1 MAKTTRTLDGYL
13 DAWESKRMSG
23 GRALTDA
30 EHVVVLEVG
39 ELVARLRLPADIT
52 PELMDILRRFQN
64 DAAGALQFLA
74 ERFQT
79 SAIELDLY
87 RRSWRDVHDAAF
99 ERLLQ
104 LRVSAMQSRGADQ
117 EKIHNFKTEICSWR
131 DQLARTRRDR
141 EQARADRA
149 QQVAAEQA
157 RLQEIEHARQE
168 AQVRVEAE
176 ARLVGEEFIDG
187 IDDVEVR
194 PGVRRLAI
202 RGGGDDETVQGL
214 HAPLLGDEFGG
225 EIVEQRGV

>member
-1 MAKTTRTLDGYL
+1 MAKTTQTLNVYL

-39 ELVARLRLPADIT
+39 ELVARLRLPADVT

-104 LRVSAMQSRGADQ
+104 LRVSAMQARGADQ
-117 EKIHNFKTEICSWR
+117 GKIHNFKTEICSWR

-168 AQVRVEAE
+168 AQVRAEAE
-176 ARLVGEEFIDG
+176 ARFEQEQKVAQQQAAQQAN
-187 IDDVEVR
+187 
-194 PGVRRLAI
+194 LAA
-202 RGGGDDETVQGL
+202 R
-214 HAPLLGDEFGG
+214 A
-225 EIVEQRGV
+225 R